1 MPSLQKENLSPNRDF
16 CSWPRGDTEFG
27 TVGWRLS
34 LAEKLILVSKL
45 ALEMYLFSG
54 SCLPLAVN
62 VSANDVNR
70 GTVEYRDN
78 ATLSAEVGSSLGGSG
93 VREHSSSGRIC

>member
-1 MPSLQKENLSPNRDF
+1 MTSVHGLEAIRNLGPLD
-16 CSWPRGDTEFG
+16 GD
-27 TVGWRLS
+27 S
-34 LAEKLILVSKL
+34 LAENPILVSKL
-45 ALEMYLFSG
+45 ALEMYLVSG

-62 VSANDVNR
+62 VSANDLNG

-93 VREHSSSGRIC
+93 VRERSSSGWIG